1 MMFKMPPPD
10 PHLEELDL
18 SVPDMRFPDEERR
31 VEDLL
36 RGLPGVSSMLIV
48 QSGVWIAYRPTTITP
63 AQILASLHAAGFR
76 ASTFQDSESGKTG
89 SSSV

>member
-1 MMFKMPPPD
+1 MVNPPD
-10 PHLEELDL
+10 HLEELDL
-18 SVPDMRFPDEERR
+18 SVPDMRFPEEERQ
-31 VEDLL
+31 VEALL
-36 RGLPGVSSMLIV
+36 RGLPGVTSILIV

-76 ASTFQDSESGKTG
+76 ASTFQDSESGRTG

>member
-1 MMFKMPPPD
+1 MKPPD
-10 PHLEELDL
+10 SRLEELDL
-18 SVPDMRFPDEERR
+18 NVPDMRFPEEERR
-31 VEDLL
+31 VEALL
-36 RGLPGVSSMLIV
+36 RGLPGVSSLLIV
-48 QSGVWIAYRPTTITP
+48 QSGVWIAYRPAAIMP

>member
-1 MMFKMPPPD
+1 VNPPD

-18 SVPDMRFPDEERR
+18 SIPDMRFPAEEQK
-31 VEDLL
+31 VKELL
-36 RGLPGVSSMLIV
+36 HGLPGVAAVLLV
-48 QSGVWIAYRPTTITP
+48 QSGAWIAYRPITITP
-63 AQILASLHAAGFR
+63 RQILDHLHAAGFR

>member
-1 MMFKMPPPD
+1 MHPPD

-18 SVPDMRFPDEERR
+18 SVPDMRFPEEERR
-31 VEDLL
+31 VETLL
-36 RGLPGVSSMLIV
+36 RGLPGVASVLIV
-48 QSGVWIAYRPTTITP
+48 QSGVWIAYRPTAIMP
-63 AQILASLHAAGFR
+63 EQILSTLHAAGFR